1 MFCLVVECVRDRA
14 DFWVRQQ
21 RIQAAQSKK
30 VAERERLEEKE
41 AAMKD
46 GVVPS

>member
-1 MFCLVVECVRDRA
+1 MFWG
-14 DFWVRQQ
+14 FSQQ

-41 AAMKD
+41 AAMKN
-46 GVVPS
+46 SAASL